1 MARPNKGS
9 AHVAKVQGDEVSKWR
24 VAVILSTMPAT
35 RTVAEACHE
44 LGIRQTHFDNLRTQ
58 ALQGAVEGL
67 APRPIGRPR
76 HTTLLTAKEVDDLQR
91 ENAVLRRENELL
103 RTQLE
108 VTAALQESSR
118 PKSAVRRPRA
128 TRRTVP

>member
-44 LGIRQTHFDNLRTQ
+44 LGIGQTHFGNLRTQ

-67 APRPIGRPR
+67 LPRPIGRPR
-76 HTTLLTAKEVDDLQR
+76 HATLLTAREVDDLQR
-91 ENAVLRRENELL
+91 ENEVLRRENELL

-108 VTAALQESSR
+108 VAVALQESSGPKR
-118 PKSAVRRPRA
+118 PMRGPRA
-128 TRRTVP
+128 RRRAVP